1 MAVIVYA
8 LCALTSLLCA
18 VLLFRGYSRSGA
30 RLLMWSAICFGGF
43 FLNNALLLVDA
54 SVPTEDLSIWRTI
67 PALAGIVVLVFGL
80 IWETRT

>member
-18 VLLFRGYSRSGA
+18 VLLFRGYRRSGA
-30 RLLMWSAICFGGF
+30 RLLMWSAICFAGF
-43 FLNNALLLVDA
+43 FLNNTLLLVDA
-54 SVPTEDLSIWRTI
+54 SVPMEDLSTWRTV
-67 PALAGIVVLVFGL
+67 PALAGIMVLVFGL